1 MILMSN
7 TFYKLY
13 FRDLKED
20 FEFSNEKY
28 FTDTE
33 KYAENYIYKREI
45 LIDEILFFVK
55 MDNDIYYDLIGRN
68 VFKRVDN
75 NVFYNDRTGLYFDEN
90 MLIKTNDSK
99 EVLNKILDFDY
110 SYYIKDY
117 FHIHRY
123 LNMID
128 NRYIKKSIGY
138 MLVKKIKFNRERKN
152 DNE

>member
-117 FHIHRY
+117 FRTHRY

>member
-33 KYAENYIYKREI
+33 KYAENYVYKREI

-75 NVFYNDRTGLYFDEN
+75 NVFYNNRTGLYFDEN

-117 FHIHRY
+117 FHTHRY